1 MKMKAAVVA
10 SAGENYKIE
19 ELNLVEPKETDVLVK
34 IVASGICRS
43 DYAER
48 QGSSVPFPVV
58 LGHEGSGI
66 VEKVGSGGS
75 TVKPGDHVILS
86 YGYCEACQ
94 RCHEGHPSSCKHW
107 LDINN
112 SVFNTSC

>member
-43 DYAER
+43 DYA
-48 QGSSVPFPVV
+48 
-58 LGHEGSGI
+58 
-66 VEKVGSGGS
+66 
-75 TVKPGDHVILS
+75 
-86 YGYCEACQ
+86 
-94 RCHEGHPSSCKHW
+94 
-107 LDINN
+107 
-112 SVFNTSC
+112 